1 MLLQS
6 IGSLIP
12 LVMAM
17 ILSSVPFLATVVVL
31 LSPRRATTAL
41 PYMAGYVVG
50 ILLFTGLTGAALG
63 AVPLRITLGGF
74 FGYFEIF
81 VGIALVVLAVI
92 QWHRRPGRVLLSPK
106 WLDRLEHFGPVAAF
120 GFAILLTL
128 RPKSVLLAAAAGA
141 VIASGK
147 PTALQAL
154 VLLVVYAVLAST
166 TVSVPVIM
174 SVVRPD
180 STMRL
185 LVQAREA
192 LERNGSLITLVV
204 LLMIG
209 TVIVGDGLTRL

>member
-1 MLLQS
+1 MLQA

-17 ILSSVPFLATVVVL
+17 ILSSVPFLATVVIL
-31 LSPRRATTAL
+31 MSPRRATTAL
-41 PYMAGYVVG
+41 PYMAGYVLG
-50 ILLFTGLTGAALG
+50 ILLFTGLTGAALRV
-63 AVPLRITLGGF
+63 VPWSVAPGGF
-74 FGYFEIF
+74 FGYFEILI
-81 VGIALVVLAVI
+81 GTALVVLALV
-92 QWHRRPGRVLLSPK
+92 QWHRRPGRVLLSPG
-106 WLDRLEHFGPVAAF
+106 WLNRLEHFGPVAAL

-141 VIASGK
+141 VIASGE
-147 PTALQAL
+147 PSVLQAL
-154 VLLVVYAVLAST
+154 VLLVVYAVLASA

-174 SVVRPD
+174 SVIRPD

-192 LERNGSLITLVV
+192 LERNASVITLVV